1 MNYIALKFD
10 CHDDQSF
17 DEWWWLVG
25 NEEKRDRKKL
35 FAAAAL
41 CNRSPN

>member
-17 DEWWWLVG
+17 NEWWLVE